1 MKIYT
6 RKGDK
11 GETGLIGG
19 ARVPKSALRVET
31 CGEVDELNAVL
42 GWVRVRLT
50 DETIRA
56 DLLQIQRDLF
66 AIGAQLA
73 DPRSGLSPIAIGEPG
88 TGPMDHVEQKPVP
101 NRDRGAEKA
110 SLTEERVRLLEEIID
125 RYDTVLTPLRAFI
138 LPGGSEGGALL
149 HLARAVCRRA
159 ERRMVALSQ
168 DEPLS
173 PVLIPYINRLSDL
186 LFTLARAVNR
196 EAGIEEIPW

>member
-6 RKGDK
+6 KTGDK

-19 ARVPKSALRVET
+19 TRVLKSSLRVEAY
-31 CGEVDELNAVL
+31 GEVDELNAVL
-42 GWVRVRLT
+42 GCIRAKVT
-50 DETIRA
+50 DEKIREI
-56 DLLQIQRDLF
+56 LLVIQRDLF

-73 DPRSGLSPIAIGEPG
+73 DPRGR
-88 TGPMDHVEQKPVP
+88 VEKT
-101 NRDRGAEKA
+101 AEKVA
-110 SLTEERVRLLEEIID
+110 VNEGRVRELEGIID
-125 RYDTVLTPLRAFI
+125 RQEAILPPLRSFI
-138 LPGGSEGGALL
+138 LPGGTEGGALL

-168 DEPLS
+168 ETSLP
-173 PVLIPYINRLSDL
+173 PVLIVYINRLSDL

>member
-19 ARVPKSALRVET
+19 TRVFKSALRVEAY
-31 CGEVDELNAVL
+31 GEVDELNAVL
-42 GWVRVRLT
+42 GWIRAKLT
-50 DETIRA
+50 DETIRK

-66 AIGAQLA
+66 AVGAQLA
-73 DPRSGLSPIAIGEPG
+73 DP
-88 TGPMDHVEQKPVP
+88 TGHVEQK
-101 NRDRGAEKA
+101 AEKA
-110 SLTEERVRLLEEIID
+110 GLHEGRVRDLEGIID
-125 RYDTVLTPLRAFI
+125 RYDTALSPLRAFI

-149 HLARAVCRRA
+149 HLARTVCRRA

-168 DEPLS
+168 NVPLS
-173 PVLIPYINRLSDL
+173 PALITYINRLSDL

>member
-6 RKGDK
+6 KTGDK

-19 ARVPKSALRVET
+19 TRVLKSALRVEAY
-31 CGEVDELNAVL
+31 GEVDELNAVL
-42 GWVRVRLT
+42 GCIRAKVT
-50 DETIRA
+50 DEKIREI
-56 DLLQIQRDLF
+56 LLVIQRDLF

-73 DPRSGLSPIAIGEPG
+73 DPRGR
-88 TGPMDHVEQKPVP
+88 VEKK
-101 NRDRGAEKA
+101 AEKVA
-110 SLTEERVRLLEEIID
+110 VNEGRVRELEEIID
-125 RYDTVLTPLRAFI
+125 RQEAILPPLRSFI
-138 LPGGSEGGALL
+138 LPGGTEGGALL

-168 DEPLS
+168 AASLP
-173 PVLIPYINRLSDL
+173 PVLIVYINRLSDL

>member
-19 ARVPKSALRVET
+19 TRLSKSALRVEAY
-31 CGEVDELNAVL
+31 GEVDELSAVL
-42 GWVRVRLT
+42 GWIMAKLT

-56 DLLQIQRDLF
+56 ELLQIQRDLF
-66 AIGAQLA
+66 AVGAQLA
-73 DPRSGLSPIAIGEPG
+73 DPSG
-88 TGPMDHVEQKPVP
+88 HVEEK
-101 NRDRGAEKA
+101 AEKA
-110 SLTEERVRLLEEIID
+110 GISEGRVRELEGIID
-125 RYDTVLTPLRAFI
+125 RYDTALSPLRAFI

-149 HLARAVCRRA
+149 HLARTVCRRA

-168 DEPLS
+168 DVPLS
-173 PVLIPYINRLSDL
+173 PVLITYINRLSDL

-196 EAGIEEIPW
+196 ETGIEEIPW